1 MTDNR
6 PISRSPH
13 TLKLAVFDLDGT
25 LMAVRSPY
33 DYVHRALGVREEAS
47 QIYARYRR
55 GELSY
60 FEWGQAEIG
69 LWRGLPVEALIAIV
83 RDISYWPGAV
93 EFVRRSRAT
102 GVIVALISA
111 AFDVH
116 VQHRAAELKADV
128 AFFNRL
134 GVADGRLTGE
144 FFDGV
149 DSHNKGE
156 LLASLQ
162 ARFGV
167 ESAETLAAG
176 DTLHDTSMFTRAAV
190 SIAVSPA
197 EAAVAEAADLVLPDG
212 DWTQAWEMIKVLRP
226 GWLPGS

>member
-1 MTDNR
+1 MTHNQ
-6 PISRSPH
+6 PVSKYSH

-25 LMAVRSPY
+25 LMAVPSPY
-33 DYVHRALGVREEAS
+33 DYVHRALGVVEEAS
-47 QIYARYRR
+47 QIYARYGR

-69 LWRGLPVEALIAIV
+69 LWRDLPVEALIAIV
-83 RDISYWPGAV
+83 QGIPYWPGAV
-93 EFVRRSRAT
+93 EFVRRLRAA

-162 ARFGV
+162 VRFGV
-167 ESAETLAAG
+167 GSAETLAAG
-176 DTLHDTSMFTRAAV
+176 DTLYDTPMFPHAAV
-190 SIAVSPA
+190 SIVVGPA
-197 EAAVAEAADLVLPDG
+197 EPAVAEAADLVLPDG
-212 DWTQAWEMIKVLRP
+212 DWSRVWGMIQTLRP